1 MRGLLALFLIAIGF
15 KSAMSGF
22 KSEIV
27 KTGDINSGGTEEYN
41 TLYLKGNLSEAQLKP
56 ARGLGLDFSD
66 Q

>member
-1 MRGLLALFLIAIGF
+1 MRELLALFLIAIGF

-41 TLYLKGNLSEAQLKP
+41 TLYLEGKLSKQQLKP